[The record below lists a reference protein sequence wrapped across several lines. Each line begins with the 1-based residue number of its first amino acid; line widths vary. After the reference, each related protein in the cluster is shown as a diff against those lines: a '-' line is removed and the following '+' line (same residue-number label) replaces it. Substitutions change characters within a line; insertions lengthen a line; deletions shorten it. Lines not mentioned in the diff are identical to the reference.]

1 MDPLKGEEK
10 FTKALHERIFREVDG
25 RNFLEVLIDSAR
37 LHESRLKL
45 TAFETI
51 TFTIDRDLVK
61 PLKPPE
67 IQRLVMVFPE
77 SFEFQWLLSVSGYFK
92 VTYKR
97 FGSALPHRL
106 EALPVIYSG
115 ILIPGRDRLVFR
127 GECVRPA

>member
-10 FTKALHERIFREVDG
+10 FSKALHERIFREMDG

-37 LHESRLKL
+37 LFESQLKI
-45 TAFETI
+45 TAFESI

-67 IQRLVMVFPE
+67 LQRLVMVFPE
-77 SFEFQWLLSVSGYFK
+77 SFEFQWLLSVSGYFM

-97 FGSALPHRL
+97 FGSALPHRM
-106 EALPVIYSG
+106 EGLPVIYSG
-115 ILIPGRDRLVFR
+115 ILIPRKDELVFKS
-127 GECVRPA
+127 ECVRPA